1 MCVTFLLDIIK
12 CKLCTTRNKL
22 IAALSQNFLINSV
35 NVKKA
40 IKFYITVIF
49 IYVTNNN
56 LKLVRFADNKRDL

>member
-1 MCVTFLLDIIK
+1 MTFLLDIIK

-22 IAALSQNFLINSV
+22 IAALSKNFLINSV
-35 NVKKA
+35 NVK
-40 IKFYITVIF
+40 KFYITVIF